1 MRDVPLGAVDMRL
14 AFDAAGEYGTWVRAR
29 PVVAR
34 INGIL
39 FLHGGIDEA
48 TSALGC
54 EGINNGVR
62 AELMSLAAGRDR
74 QASALATSETGPL
87 WYRGLATEP
96 EEKLAATLTATLQR
110 LAARAMVIGHT
121 TVPGRI
127 ALRFGGRVV
136 QIDTGMLDGEFY
148 PGGVASALEIR
159 GDTLTAIY
167 VDRQERL
174 ATLPPAPSSGQAF
187 NGR

>member
-1 MRDVPLGAVDMRL
+1 
-14 AFDAAGEYGTWVRAR
+14 
-29 PVVAR
+29 
-34 INGIL
+34 
-39 FLHGGIDEA
+39 
-48 TSALGC
+48 
-54 EGINNGVR
+54 
-62 AELMSLAAGRDR
+62 
-74 QASALATSETGPL
+74 
-87 WYRGLATEP
+87 
-96 EEKLAATLTATLQR
+96 
-110 LAARAMVIGHT
+110 
-121 TVPGRI
+121 
-127 ALRFGGRVV
+127 VV